1 MISKCLQFHTISNNF
16 IYSSQLRDLKLKSTT
31 DTGVA
36 LTHIICSGWAKNLTT
51 NTLAFNIAQF
61 FPSLN
66 HQLLPLILD
75 KAGLDQKISTFFKNY
90 LVGRK
95 TKYLW
100 NNLISL
106 FFNVNIGVGQGLA
119 LSPILSVSRLKIVD
133 LVFPYFCFSFYFP
146 FWFIFHFSIFRTWG
160 LGLEVISHTV
170 TSVTSD
176 GVVTISIMGLKRRK

>member
-1 MISKCLQFHTISNNF
+1 MFDSPKSYQPIVLLNTIGKLVKKMISKCLQFHTISNNF

-119 LSPILSVSRLKIVD
+119 LSPILSMSRSKIVD

-146 FWFIFHFSIFRTWG
+146 F
-160 LGLEVISHTV
+160 
-170 TSVTSD
+170 
-176 GVVTISIMGLKRRK
+176 